1 MRTRPSAVALACCL
15 WMAVAAH
22 ATLAQLHPCNGLG
35 RRYCGKAHLAPEC
48 PTTCLPQNCRGRR
61 RIGFRRCG
69 DINDPETC
77 KDYQWDQ
84 IAEQGL
90 YDFEYVNGMWI
101 CLATCRDEPEAMTC
115 LDSSYARFRGR
126 KYCKMM
132 DCSRARGSGAID
144 GCHQRNDFHRPTCY
158 ECSIVFAAGCDSL
171 YTEGDIASSVPG
183 AAERGANYRPFL
195 TAGTPLPAANLD
207 DDPASITTPVPSMV
221 LREPATG
228 DGMGPPIMAPSKVN
242 VPGATGEAEDSGW
255 RDYYYF
261 DHNGGDGER
270 NQTALDSVQMAEVVE
285 ASVQLVTETG
295 DFTESDE
302 RKLAAALA
310 AVAGLDVADEH
321 VLIQWSSAGLLPI
334 MPNNNLLTVYT
345 YLVSDEPMETRNRLD
360 DADSRGAL
368 KAEMVGIGLEYMEM
382 SLNSRVAIV
391 PQSLIDNAGSD
402 RGDTATEP
410 PQRQDVIIA
419 VALACS
425 AASLVIAVAEVWCL
439 CRRCRKRKLHTAPP
453 ATPKADDLTSHI
465 SPLYDMGC
473 EVAEGGKGGEEAEAE
488 AGNNAGSLHLQGE
501 GDEPAA
507 SAATQVGDPGKAG
520 IAAKSPRVAA
530 RVTCQASVR
539 ESWIFPER
547 ERELMPLR
555 EKLRIA
561 EAAVHEAHRQN
572 ASLEASLG
580 DARALLLAEST
591 AKQETENRS
600 ADILRQARKAKH
612 DFSISKKCLERT
624 LKVTRR
630 ELHQAREARREAEAA
645 LVMCELQSDGPP
657 GSEAR
662 LSASQ
667 QRKDTEGGHSGP
679 KDKSSSVPKR
689 LWQETA
695 QERDAALVSLKEA
708 VDAAKKEAKLREEAE
723 RRTLQVQKDMARLQD
738 GSSDDATKQLAEVLK
753 RERLLTRQMELDQRW
768 QLAANNIHMRT
779 IKDTEARAAELQKQ
793 VRRLT
798 REAARLN
805 QRLQQTSDNNPP
817 DPEAS
822 SPIVLSD

>member
-207 DDPASITTPVPSMV
+207 GAAVPAQEADAGTRDDVFLPITGINSTRTHEAPAQNASMEGECGEGRSVAGCTQGSGQGSGLLLETSEADDPASITTPVPSMV

-488 AGNNAGSLHLQGE
+488 AGNNAGSLHLQGSHTQ
-501 GDEPAA
+501 GGASSSQAAILACGPDPAA
-507 SAATQVGDPGKAG
+507 AASGKQSGDGRNGISTKA
-520 IAAKSPRVAA
+520 
-530 RVTCQASVR
+530 
-539 ESWIFPER
+539 
-547 ERELMPLR
+547 L
-555 EKLRIA
+555 
-561 EAAVHEAHRQN
+561 
-572 ASLEASLG
+572 
-580 DARALLLAEST
+580 
-591 AKQETENRS
+591 
-600 ADILRQARKAKH
+600 
-612 DFSISKKCLERT
+612 
-624 LKVTRR
+624 
-630 ELHQAREARREAEAA
+630 
-645 LVMCELQSDGPP
+645 
-657 GSEAR
+657 
-662 LSASQ
+662 
-667 QRKDTEGGHSGP
+667 GGHSIRGIR
-679 KDKSSSVPKR
+679 S
-689 LWQETA
+689 
-695 QERDAALVSLKEA
+695 
-708 VDAAKKEAKLREEAE
+708 
-723 RRTLQVQKDMARLQD
+723 
-738 GSSDDATKQLAEVLK
+738 LAELVG
-753 RERLLTRQMELDQRW
+753 
-768 QLAANNIHMRT
+768 
-779 IKDTEARAAELQKQ
+779 
-793 VRRLT
+793 
-798 REAARLN
+798 EAAD
-805 QRLQQTSDNNPP
+805 S
-817 DPEAS
+817 
-822 SPIVLSD
+822 